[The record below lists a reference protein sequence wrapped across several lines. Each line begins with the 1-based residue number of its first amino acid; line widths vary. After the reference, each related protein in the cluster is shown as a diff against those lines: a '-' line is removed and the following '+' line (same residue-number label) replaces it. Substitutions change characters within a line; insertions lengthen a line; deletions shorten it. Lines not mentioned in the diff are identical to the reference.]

1 MIVINSLEEID
12 KYKTEERYIEE
23 KDCNYICYVFKE
35 NNQLQDVE
43 FNISISLSFDD
54 QLDNLINNE
63 MPYNEYCFIAKN
75 VKMNIS
81 SRFYELIA
89 DNLESKGICD
99 IEHLKIKQNIT
110 ADVLSARYISAKS
123 IEASSIIVADEI
135 NCEHIK
141 AKKFCFNNQE
151 FVNIDCDI
159 RKPKEIL

>member
-1 MIVINSLEEID
+1 MIVINSLNEIE

-23 KDCNYICYVFKE
+23 KDCNHICYIFKE

-43 FNISISLSFDD
+43 FNISVSLSFDD
-54 QLDNLINNE
+54 LLDNLIDID

-75 VKMNIS
+75 VKLNVS
-81 SRFYELIA
+81 SRFYKLIA

-110 ADVLSARYISAKS
+110 ADVLSSRYISAKN
-123 IEASSIIVADEI
+123 IEASSLIVSDKI

-141 AKKFCFNNQE
+141 AKKFYFNHLE

-159 RKPKEIL
+159 IKTKEI